1 MSSLCGTD
9 TVITSDPVMQIE
21 LKSFQIQRTKWV
33 CKNKDKSSDSADNK
47 LIGNKQ
53 ARVSHPLYMNKKKDF
68 LKKYKHKLTYL

>member
-21 LKSFQIQRTKWV
+21 LKSFQYKEPNGFAKIKT
-33 CKNKDKSSDSADNK
+33 SSDSADNK

-68 LKKYKHKLTYL
+68 LK